1 MPKPE
6 TVTIQGWK
14 TKVGAV
20 LVALSG
26 GLFGGAQM
34 APSPEIAAWCNFAA
48 AILGGMGLSL
58 LGVGVGHK
66 IEKAAAQP
74 KAYLVKQ
81 MPERWEKEY
90 STPRRSS
97 NIGLGPK

>member
-6 TVTIQGWK
+6 IVSVQGWK

-26 GLFGGAQM
+26 GLWAWAQV
-34 APSPEIAAWCNFAA
+34 APTPEIATWCNFSA

-66 IEKAAAQP
+66 IEKAATQP

-90 STPRRSS
+90 STPRRT